1 MTMTSWDTIARTA
14 ERSSAPPIPDIPDDL
29 YDAEVF
35 AVGEPT
41 ESPDTFNPGKTRTTF
56 WLDWAIESGDLPADT
71 RIRQWIALPEA
82 FLTDG
87 FLSDKSRLFEV
98 MEALGFDMEGT
109 IHVDPREWVGLRAR
123 IMVENRP
130 TQSTGELRPRVTAV
144 KPARRQAQPPQRQTT
159 RAVTRGTHP
168 DAPAPAATA
177 GPNPDA
183 PARAAT
189 ARANPEIP
197 ARRAGRP
204 DPYAGQ
210 PESDPWE

>member
-1 MTMTSWDTIARTA
+1 MSTWDTIARTA

-29 YDAEVF
+29 YDAEVL

-41 ESPDTFNPGKTRTTF
+41 ESPDNFNPGKTRTTF
-56 WLDWAIESGDLPADT
+56 WLDWGIQVGGLMSEAPGNFRDET
-71 RIRQWIALPEA
+71 IRQWITLPEA

-130 TQSTGELRPRVTAV
+130 TQSTGEMRPRVTAV
-144 KPARRQAQPPQRQTT
+144 KPARRQAQSPQRQARATT
-159 RAVTRGTHP
+159 SRA
-168 DAPAPAATA
+168 
-177 GPNPDA
+177 NPDGQA
-183 PARAAT
+183 QATT
-189 ARANPEIP
+189 ARPNPEIP
-197 ARRAGRP
+197 ARRGGRP

>member
-1 MTMTSWDTIARTA
+1 VAPVNSQEVMTMSTWDTIARTA

-98 MEALGFDMEGT
+98 MEALGFDMDGT

-130 TQSTGELRPRVTAV
+130 TQSTGEMRPRVTAV
-144 KPARRQAQPPQRQTT
+144 KPARRQAQPPQRQARATT
-159 RAVTRGTHP
+159 SRS
-168 DAPAPAATA
+168 
-177 GPNPDA
+177 NPDGQA
-183 PARAAT
+183 QATT
-189 ARANPEIP
+189 ARPNPEIP
-197 ARRAGRP
+197 ARRGGRP

>member
-1 MTMTSWDTIARTA
+1 VAPVNSQEVYTMTSWDTIARTA

-130 TQSTGELRPRVTAV
+130 TQSTGEMRPRVTAV
-144 KPARRQAQPPQRQTT
+144 KPARRQAQPPQRQA
-159 RAVTRGTHP
+159 R
-168 DAPAPAATA
+168 ATA
-177 GPNPDA
+177 SRSNPDGQVQA
-183 PARAAT
+183 TT
-189 ARANPEIP
+189 ARPNPEIP
-197 ARRAGRP
+197 ARRTSRP